1 MKKNISIIF
10 LANFFTLLSG
20 VVTSLLTAWALGAE
34 GRGDLAVVVLYPNV
48 VALALG
54 LGLAQANR
62 FFLADEPQ
70 AVSPIFSNSLI
81 FVAVMGVIACKNDRK
96 TALPFVGHWSLT
108 YGEINGRPAPS
119 LENIYFEFG
128 IDSLKTNFTQSEQE
142 ESGSFDVDE
151 HRIIQNTIERIEYD
165 VEEMTD
171 STLEMTTAL
180 RGLDFKL
187 FLKKEGQ

>member
-1 MKKNISIIF
+1 MKS
-10 LANFFTLLSG
+10 TYW
-20 VVTSLLTAWALGAE
+20 VVC
-34 GRGDLAVVVLYPNV
+34 
-48 VALALG
+48 
-54 LGLAQANR
+54 
-62 FFLADEPQ
+62 F
-70 AVSPIFSNSLI
+70 
-81 FVAVMGVIACKNDRK
+81 AVMGVIACKNDRK

-142 ESGSFDVDE
+142 ELGSFDVDE

>member
-1 MKKNISIIF
+1 MALFKLFRLRNEKN
-10 LANFFTLLSG
+10 
-20 VVTSLLTAWALGAE
+20 
-34 GRGDLAVVVLYPNV
+34 VVLQYISKDKINKYLGYMKSTYWV
-48 VALALG
+48 VC
-54 LGLAQANR
+54 
-62 FFLADEPQ
+62 F
-70 AVSPIFSNSLI
+70 
-81 FVAVMGVIACKNDRK
+81 AVMGVIACKNDRK

>member
-1 MKKNISIIF
+1 MKS
-10 LANFFTLLSG
+10 TYW
-20 VVTSLLTAWALGAE
+20 VVC
-34 GRGDLAVVVLYPNV
+34 
-48 VALALG
+48 
-54 LGLAQANR
+54 
-62 FFLADEPQ
+62 F
-70 AVSPIFSNSLI
+70 
-81 FVAVMGVIACKNDRK
+81 AVMGVIACKNDRK

-142 ESGSFDVDE
+142 ELGSFDVDK